1 MQLALPDAARAASTR
16 LPCQVKAKAAG
27 AEGND
32 VEVRLPPVLA
42 YWDATNRPIPKV
54 PPVAAMLKAAIEMLE
69 NGAIDEGC
77 RALDAAMVALPT
89 LG

>member
-1 MQLALPDAARAASTR
+1 MRLARHLRGSPVKSR
-16 LPCQVKAKAAG
+16 LRPPG

-69 NGAIDEGC
+69 SGAIDEGC